1 MSRSFLVLALLC
13 GLGMVP
19 SARAELGDPTRPP
32 DISTV
37 SVAPL
42 ESGGAPFRVSSILMA
57 PGRKVAIVNALRV
70 EVGDEVGGATVSEIN
85 AQAVLLEMG
94 GDPDARGERCHHEE
108 RREKSTECATSGGRE
123 GAAASAS
130 RAWVRRGRDVRSE
143 I

>member
-1 MSRSFLVLALLC
+1 MSRSFLVFALLC

-37 SVAPL
+37 SVESL
-42 ESGGAPFRVSSILMA
+42 ESGEAPFRVSSILMA
-57 PGRKVAIVNALRV
+57 PGRKIAIVNESRV

-94 GDPDARGERCHHEE
+94 GEEIELRISGQPIKVIAKSDYGEEE
-108 RREKSTECATSGGRE
+108 E
-123 GAAASAS
+123 
-130 RAWVRRGRDVRSE
+130 
-143 I
+143 

>member
-42 ESGGAPFRVSSILMA
+42 ESGFVPFRVSSILMA
-57 PGRKVAIVNALRV
+57 PGRKVAIVNASRV

-94 GDPDARGERCHHEE
+94 GEE
-108 RREKSTECATSGGRE
+108 IELRISGPPVKVAAKSDYGDEE
-123 GAAASAS
+123 
-130 RAWVRRGRDVRSE
+130 E
-143 I
+143 